1 MKVIGLTGGIGT
13 GKSTVSEYLQ
23 QKGCFIID
31 ADRISRQMTESGSPA
46 LEELRDAFGDEFF
59 KEDGSL
65 DRARLA
71 ALVFAHEDKRR
82 KLEDI
87 ITRRVVETIRETVLT
102 CKTKT
107 PEKLVIIDAP
117 LLFECGLDAC
127 ADENWLVCAP
137 LEARLKRVEKRDHL
151 PREQILA
158 RIKSQMPE
166 DEARRRC
173 SLVLDNSADRS
184 ELLAQ
189 IDRELERIRNEIR

>member
-46 LEELRDAFGDEFF
+46 LEELRDAFGDEYF

-87 ITRRVVETIRETVLT
+87 ITRRVVETIREMVLT

-173 SLVLDNSADRS
+173 SLVLDNSAGRS

>member
-82 KLEDI
+82 QLEDI

-117 LLFECGLDAC
+117 LLF
-127 ADENWLVCAP
+127 
-137 LEARLKRVEKRDHL
+137 RMR
-151 PREQILA
+151 PRCL
-158 RIKSQMPE
+158 
-166 DEARRRC
+166 C
-173 SLVLDNSADRS
+173 
-184 ELLAQ
+184 
-189 IDRELERIRNEIR
+189 